1 MKSSKYTQATDPV
14 VLDPGKE
21 YTVSGSS
28 SNRSISR
35 TFSDGH
41 FQNVNNSEELLLKG
55 SYDEYNPENMFEMQR
70 YSPDRNNPPR
80 YLVAGQDFELICN
93 CAVKEFCAPKPRTSQ
108 LHNSEQNIVLTTNR

>member
-14 VLDPGKE
+14 VLDSGKE

-70 YSPDRNNPPR
+70 YSPERNNPPR

-93 CAVKEFCAPKPRTSQ
+93 CAVNEFCAPKPRTSQ